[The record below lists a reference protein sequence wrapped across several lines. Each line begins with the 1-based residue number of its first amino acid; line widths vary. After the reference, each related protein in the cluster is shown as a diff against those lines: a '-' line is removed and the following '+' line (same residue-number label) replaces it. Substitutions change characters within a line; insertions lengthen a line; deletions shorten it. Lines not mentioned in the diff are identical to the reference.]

1 MTGVQTC
8 ALPISGLGLSICK
21 SLIQLLGGDIKL
33 SSEKGIG
40 TTFSFSLPFETA
52 VNKVESKTKINTSE
66 IMEVMPLRVLIAEDN
81 NTNAKLAIQVLKKYN
96 YYVCRVKD
104 GLEVL
109 DILEKETFDIIL
121 MDVQMAQMDGIETSK
136 IIRLSG
142 KKYSNIPIIAL
153 TAHSFKGERNIC
165 VESGMNSYLGKPYK
179 PQELFS
185 SISKTLASARKEPL
199 SNLLQIA
206 S

>member
-1 MTGVQTC
+1 
-8 ALPISGLGLSICK
+8 
-21 SLIQLLGGDIKL
+21 
-33 SSEKGIG
+33 
-40 TTFSFSLPFETA
+40 
-52 VNKVESKTKINTSE
+52 
-66 IMEVMPLRVLIAEDN
+66 MPLRVLIAEDN
-81 NTNAKLAIQVLKKYN
+81 NTNAKLALQVLKKYN
-96 YYVCRVKD
+96 YYVCRVND

-179 PQELFS
+179 PQELFN
-185 SISKTLASARKEPL
+185 SIAKTMAGVRKEAL
-199 SNLLQIA
+199 NNLLQIA